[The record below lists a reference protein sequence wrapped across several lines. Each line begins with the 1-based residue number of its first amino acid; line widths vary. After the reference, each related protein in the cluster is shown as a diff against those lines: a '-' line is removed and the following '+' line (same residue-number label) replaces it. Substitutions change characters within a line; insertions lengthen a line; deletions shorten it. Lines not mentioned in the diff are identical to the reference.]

1 MISKIKKSTILI
13 IEDEISLRNALR
25 DKFIQR
31 GFHVLEAKDGEEGLS
46 MSLEKQPDLILLDI
60 IMPKMDGMTVL
71 KKLRPENEWS
81 KNVPIILLSNLGGD
95 DEKMMLEIGKDKMTN
110 YLVKSNWSLN
120 DIVEEVKEK
129 LSLH

>member
-1 MISKIKKSTILI
+1 
-13 IEDEISLRNALR
+13 
-25 DKFIQR
+25 
-31 GFHVLEAKDGEEGLS
+31 
-46 MSLEKQPDLILLDI
+46 
-60 IMPKMDGMTVL
+60 MDGMTVL